1 MRGDLGREP
10 GLSSSHAWMNPSTS
24 EASQQAARRGRHPLG
39 GYVGKPQSHV
49 EAQTQAGAVTC
60 LGRAVPYEECS
71 RSNYGAAGTGFV
83 SRRVPVRASGSADQ
97 IASVPAPSC
106 IRRRAG
112 ASGRVVD
119 RRDVKAGMAEDRY
132 RLSFTTGGLLVR
144 ESAVAVPL
152 YQRLG
157 EWTAVRAAIESENLL
172 QARTVSSG
180 RRLAREVVQRL
191 AELTDDEID
200 LLRDGTTVERGYLM
214 WVAACRRYGLLGEF
228 AEEVVRERF
237 LLLAPA
243 IGHADFDSF
252 IRSKA
257 MWHEELAELKEST
270 YRKLRSNV
278 FLMLHEVGVLDD
290 AGNITPAVLTDRLTA
305 ALGERSPSDVRFL
318 PTNEPVTSRSGR

>member
-1 MRGDLGREP
+1 MGGIPELPIGLATLPSEQPAGLPVTGP
-10 GLSSSHAWMNPSTS
+10 GSLFDDRLLPTIAAPDSTDCS
-24 EASQQAARRGRHPLG
+24 LRARAAAAFEGVSVLRSGQLCVDHDSFGVRPDAAAR
-39 GYVGKPQSHV
+39 
-49 EAQTQAGAVTC
+49 C
-60 LGRAVPYEECS
+60 
-71 RSNYGAAGTGFV
+71 AA
-83 SRRVPVRASGSADQ
+83 
-97 IASVPAPSC
+97 PAFDTLNS
-106 IRRRAG
+106 
-112 ASGRVVD
+112 
-119 RRDVKAGMAEDRY
+119 
-132 RLSFTTGGLLVR
+132 T
-144 ESAVAVPL
+144 
-152 YQRLG
+152 
-157 EWTAVRAAIESENLL
+157 
-172 QARTVSSG
+172 
-180 RRLAREVVQRL
+180 L